1 MKTELVRWPWGL
13 IGMLAL
19 IGTIERGAIHGNL
32 AIAEPRATSWS
43 HTARKLP
50 RAARGADILCFG
62 DSQAKCGMLPSML
75 QERTGRAAYNLAVV
89 GGSAPSS
96 YFLLRRALNAGARP
110 STIVVNF
117 NHELLS
123 HGPASK
129 TRPYPLDHLLDLRET
144 VELCWSARD
153 PDLFGAITLA
163 RLLPSVQCRGEARAN
178 VQLML
183 RGEKSDRVGIM
194 LLLFRNWNF
203 NKGAMID
210 PKRGFQDDSGVAD
223 AERNSSAWRPDPVN
237 MQYFHAFLDLA
248 ARHRI
253 RVVWL
258 LPPISPGTQVI
269 WEARGD
275 ELLFERFI
283 RDQLRRHPNV
293 VVLDGRHSGYEATAF
308 HDRVHVDR
316 DGALSLS
323 FAVGNLLVRGDL
335 DPDQG
340 ARWVM
345 LPAFQSPT
353 PDVPLEDLRQSQVSA
368 NLFWMKSQSL
378 RR

>member
-1 MKTELVRWPWGL
+1 MKAELVRWPWGL

-19 IGTIERGAIHGNL
+19 IGTIERCVIRGNL
-32 AIAEPRATSWS
+32 ALAEPRATSWS

-50 RAARGADILCFG
+50 RAARYADILCFG
-62 DSQAKCGMLPSML
+62 DSMVKCGMLPSML
-75 QERTGRAAYNLAVV
+75 RERTGRAAYNLAVV

-117 NHELLS
+117 NQDLLS

-129 TRPYPLDHLLDLRET
+129 TKPYPLDHLLDLRET
-144 VELCWSARD
+144 VELCWMARD
-153 PDLFGAITLA
+153 PALLAAISLA
-163 RLLPSVQCRGEARAN
+163 RLLPSVQCRSEVRAY

-183 RGEKSDRVGIM
+183 RGEKSDRAGIM

-210 PKRGFQDDSGVAD
+210 PKRWFFDNSGIAD
-223 AERNSSAWRPDPVN
+223 AERNTSAWRPDPVN
-237 MQYFHAFLDLA
+237 VHYFHAFLDLA

-258 LPPISPGTQVI
+258 LPPVSPGTQII

-275 ELLFERFI
+275 ESLFDRFI
-283 RDQLRRHPNV
+283 REQLRRHPHV
-293 VVLDGRHSGYEATAF
+293 VVVDSRHSGYKATEF
-308 HDRVHVDR
+308 HDQVHVDR

-323 FAVGNLLVRGDL
+323 LGVGNLLARGGL
-335 DPDQG
+335 DPDRG
-340 ARWVM
+340 TRWVQ
-345 LPAFQSPT
+345 LPAFQYPT
-353 PDVPLEDLRQSQVSA
+353 PAVPLEDLRESSVSA
-368 NLFWMKSQSL
+368 NLSLTKTRGL